1 MTIKEETPV
10 QNAQPLSDDAT
21 AIPLSER
28 NLEFFQQHWKSVV
41 QNLKG
46 VGSTGNMDALLRSAC
61 DPIAL
66 EDNTI
71 VLGFYYQFHKD
82 KIEDPKYKRF
92 VEEAISKVFGTEYKV
107 RCVLTP
113 REQKKKTLLD
123 AALEMGAEIINDESG
138 GNQ

>member
-1 MTIKEETPV
+1 M
-10 QNAQPLSDDAT
+10 
-21 AIPLSER
+21 
-28 NLEFFQQHWKSVV
+28 

-71 VLGFYYQFHKD
+71 VLGFYYPFHKE
-82 KIEDPKYKRF
+82 KIEDPKYRRF
-92 VEEAISKVFGTEYKV
+92 VEEAISKVFGAEYKV

-113 REQKKKTLLD
+113 RDRKKKTLLD
-123 AALEMGAEIINDESG
+123 AALGMGAEIINDEQG